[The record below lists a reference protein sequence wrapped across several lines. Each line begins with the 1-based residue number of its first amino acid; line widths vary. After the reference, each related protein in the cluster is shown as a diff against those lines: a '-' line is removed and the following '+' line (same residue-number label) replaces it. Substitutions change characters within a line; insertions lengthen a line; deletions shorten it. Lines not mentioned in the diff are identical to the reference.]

1 MTIEFNEQSADC
13 PPGTSLKEFEAQC
26 GLAAFI
32 QRSANWIIGDLAL
45 AAELQYPST
54 HEQAW
59 PVWVSPDLLDR
70 CKAVCLAYPPDSR
83 NIDATWS
90 IHMKHTK
97 DPQRVALVQAH
108 VDAGHT
114 SDEARKT
121 PVTVAEVV
129 PEPEPVVEQEPEDTN
144 RWLLCVDISYYINR
158 QFPKSGATTAVDVC
172 GWLARLILHLVET
185 KNLTDVV
192 VCFDGPNNHRKKL
205 TEGWEFPYKDKRTEK
220 DTELVVQLN
229 AIPDRLKELNIPCV
243 KLDGFEADDVMASY
257 AAQFPGKVTLMT
269 ADKDLRQCL
278 SPKCNILRDVSW
290 EENTDT
296 GQHLRTFDWVS
307 AKKHFEDGVT
317 YGGVKAAGITPEQW
331 PHYQAIAGD
340 PVDEIKG
347 CIGIGGKGALDLI
360 HAHGT
365 VQGVI
370 QACKDGTANLT
381 QKKIDAVLD
390 FEPLAET
397 TLLLTTMRTDLNVPK
412 ITTLAMKG
420 IS

>member
-1 MTIEFNEQSADC
+1 MIKMHPLGATAE
-13 PPGTSLKEFEAQC
+13 PGTPLEEFEIWLQVLIEQHRA
-26 GLAAFI
+26 I
-32 QRSANWIIGDLAL
+32 NWRIGDLVNAVQR
-45 AAELQYPST
+45 QYPPVW
-54 HEQAW
+54 EQAI
-59 PVWVSPDLLDR
+59 PLGVSPDMISRYSGVASAYKLDDR
-70 CKAVCLAYPPDSR
+70 NGDANWTIHAQNAKNPDRLS
-83 NIDATWS
+83 
-90 IHMKHTK
+90 
-97 DPQRVALVQAH
+97 VVQAH

-129 PEPEPVVEQEPEDTN
+129 PEPVVEQEPEDTN

-381 QKKIDAVLD
+381 PKKVDAVLD
-390 FEPLAET
+390 FEPFAET
-397 TLLLTTMRTDLNVPK
+397 TLLLTTMRKDLPVPK